1 MKGAKHKTHC
11 PIHHQLHKNLLAR
24 SLGAWNL
31 PLAKLCMCC
40 RMSVVH
46 KRILARIRSL
56 VYSMPLCL
64 SYMITCL
71 LQNYQAID
79 NDSYAYIMSISFH
92 MIIWPAACIQ
102 CFSGSIGARS
112 IHRLSIGSWRTEN
125 DILAYILLYADTY
138 CWKWTPQSVPW
149 LFAHTPPLNKWSPK
163 CASSNS
169 IRPCKQVNVFVSKC
183 IGRLCSL
190 CVCTFNT
197 GAHRASLQYSIAWL
211 VFPSLPSRCRFM
223 KRRSKTT
230 N

>member
-1 MKGAKHKTHC
+1 
-11 PIHHQLHKNLLAR
+11 
-24 SLGAWNL
+24 
-31 PLAKLCMCC
+31 MCC

-46 KRILARIRSL
+46 KRILSRIRSL

-125 DILAYILLYADTY
+125 DILAYILDYADTY

-149 LFAHTPPLNKWSPK
+149 LFAHTHRPLISGPPNAQARIPFVHANKSMSLFPNASDV
-163 CASSNS
+163 CAVYVYARSTPVH
-169 IRPCKQVNVFVSKC
+169 IV
-183 IGRLCSL
+183 RLYNIPL
-190 CVCTFNT
+190 
-197 GAHRASLQYSIAWL
+197 HD
-211 VFPSLPSRCRFM
+211 
-223 KRRSKTT
+223 
-230 N
+230 